1 MYHAAYKEALA
12 AKQKVLSISDFT
24 PPNAVDL
31 VSPNVCCFND
41 RQWNLNNG
49 MGDEKRIQEAH
60 LIEEIAL
67 KIVEWE
73 KAKAKAA
80 NEAAEAAQKRERNL

>member
-1 MYHAAYKEALA
+1 MYHAACKEALA
-12 AKQKVLSISDFT
+12 AKQKVLSISDST

-49 MGDEKRIQEAH
+49 MGEEKRIQEAH

-80 NEAAEAAQKRERNL
+80 NEAAQKRERNL